1 MDLDKISVVILAAG
15 LGTRLK
21 NFRGGKT
28 DKVLLEI
35 NGTPMI
41 IKQIEQLIGWGLSA
55 NNVICVTN
63 PDLNESIKQVV
74 QKKFGAKVKY
84 VIQPKPLGIAHAFS
98 YSQDLI
104 SSEYVLL
111 VLGDNFFEK
120 NPFLNSRMNNEVISN
135 IFTKRVQNPKDFG
148 VIEVSANKI
157 VSLEEKPENPSSDL
171 AVVGLYLYK
180 SEIFNRIN
188 MLEPSDRGEYE
199 ITDLNRSLISNGGIA
214 YHEIE
219 GWWIDAGTPDRIIDL
234 EKRMP

>member
-1 MDLDKISVVILAAG
+1 MNLYKFSVVILAGG

-21 NFRGGKT
+21 NFRGGNT
-28 DKVLLEI
+28 SKVLQEI
-35 NGTPMI
+35 NGVPMI
-41 IKQIEQLIGWGLSA
+41 IKQIEQLISWGLSA

-63 PDLNESIKQVV
+63 PDLNESIEQVV
-74 QKKFGAKVKY
+74 QKKFDAKVKY

-104 SSEYVLL
+104 SCEYVLL

-148 VIEVSANKI
+148 VIEVSENKI

-180 SEIFNRIN
+180 NEIFNRIN

-234 EKRMP
+234 EKRRP